1 MINCCF
7 ILLVEI
13 ICITWLR
20 NIGQEY
26 VIGDDRNKESLKE
39 RDAEA
44 AATEIMLVKL
54 LATR

>member
-13 ICITWLR
+13 ICITWLL

-26 VIGDDRNKESLKE
+26 VIGDDRNKE